1 MKKKIIILLVLIA
14 IIVISLVVVKIQKYN
29 KNKKEIEKGIHAVVI
44 AEDVPFYKD
53 AKLENVKQLKVLK
66 KSDNV
71 LILDEFEKDGIE
83 WYKIKVDEK
92 INGYVRAENVEYFK
106 EINKEK
112 VLVSDVS
119 EFNIGTDFNTAEDYE
134 VFLLENEISYVY
146 IRAGGRGYGSQG
158 NFFEDKQYEVYVKAC
173 EYLGVPYGFY
183 FLDEALNTKEIEEE
197 VEVITDFLKS
207 NKAKNNVLPLALDV
221 ERHDGKGRADNIWNE
236 RAELVQELI
245 DSLEKEGVKTILYT
259 NAQTANLFLS
269 DLKTDFWIAYY
280 PEEEK
285 IPSYWYFDTEQP
297 GASNKQ
303 LFKKTVGWQFTENG
317 VGEKITDIVDISL
330 FEKDF
335 YK

>member
-1 MKKKIIILLVLIA
+1 MKKKIILLLVLIA
-14 IIVISLVVVKIQKYN
+14 IIVISLVVVKIQKDN

-146 IRAGGRGYGSQG
+146 IRAGGRGYGTEG
-158 NFFEDKQYEVYVKAC
+158 NFFEDKKYEIYVKAC

-183 FLDEALNTKEIEEE
+183 FLDEALNSKEIEEE

-245 DSLEKEGVKTILYT
+245 DSLEKEGVNTILYT

-269 DLKTDFWIAYY
+269 ELDTNFWIAYY

-317 VGEKITDIVDISL
+317 VGEKITDTVDISL